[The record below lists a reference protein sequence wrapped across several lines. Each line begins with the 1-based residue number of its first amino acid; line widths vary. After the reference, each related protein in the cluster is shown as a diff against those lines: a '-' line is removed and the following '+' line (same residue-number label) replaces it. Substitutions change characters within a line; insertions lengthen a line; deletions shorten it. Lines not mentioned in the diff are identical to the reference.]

1 MNLKELKRQLF
12 EIRSE
17 IALKLDDKKELIEKE
32 KLILKE
38 IKKQISEDINNKEGN
53 KVKW

>member
-1 MNLKELKRQLF
+1 MNLKELKRELF
-12 EIRSE
+12 EIRTE

-53 KVKW
+53 KVK